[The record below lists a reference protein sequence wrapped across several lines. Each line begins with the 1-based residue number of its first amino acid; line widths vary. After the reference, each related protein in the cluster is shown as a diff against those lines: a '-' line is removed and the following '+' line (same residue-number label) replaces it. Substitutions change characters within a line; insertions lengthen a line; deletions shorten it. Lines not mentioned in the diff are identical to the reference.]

1 MKQDIAVL
9 GLGIFGY
16 RLATS
21 LFKLGHSVLAVDKN
35 PQIVDQIKEDVTE
48 AVVAD
53 VTDHTV
59 LVELSINKFDTVVLG
74 MSNDFEQTI
83 LTLADLKKL
92 EVKHIIA
99 KANRKIHE
107 EILFKVGADEVI
119 LPEREMAEKLAYKID
134 RPGIGEMLSIDSDI
148 RLINVNV
155 PEKFDGKTLK
165 EIDLRQNYGLNAI
178 MLKRKGEKA
187 GFITTPEEVLR
198 KDDELLVIGD
208 KSSINKF
215 LKKNK

>member
-1 MKQDIAVL
+1 MKQDVAVL